1 MAPQREIDKKT
12 AGGQLALFLVWLTR
26 GATVRELAERFE
38 PSRATWG
45 NYLNGSQLI
54 PKPVLKD
61 LLEAFTAPGPARNT
75 AVRDAWERWTA
86 ADAERRSARA
96 TPGREVVR
104 QHQRLEDALEQVIKY
119 QKFAGNAEQH
129 LAELRLMLA
138 YTESRLEKTELEL
151 QLAGERERARAE
163 LRLGQARERLG
174 RVRIQQERARG
185 RRMTAEEQQ
194 DFWMTEALNAQE
206 EISRLERETQDLI
219 VVPQGL
225 LPPVRQDT
233 ADEVD
238 DAAFEARLEHITA
251 EGLED
256 EALIEEDL
264 QPAHD
269 PDGPP
274 LLLVVQDAVQLV
286 SKTVLDKAATS
297 SDTDRQAALAL
308 VARTLHAAG
317 PARLAPALHAAG
329 PARLVPAQRA
339 AAAPGPSR
347 ILLKRS
353 LNWLGL
359 TYEPHLNP
367 NPGPAATSRF
377 LEPAQGAPAFRTV
390 KALKAWLG
398 YLPDGDF
405 NAFAPWARVLGAL
418 LLTCTATGYLFGQ
431 DRATQLVSVNDR
443 LGNAFAAT
451 VFCLVPLYSA
461 LRFLKIPNAPARILA
476 PALHLAWI
484 ILMLLDLFPWKA
496 PHYSNQ

>member
-26 GATVRELAERFE
+26 GATVRELADRFE

-96 TPGREVVR
+96 TPGGEVVR

-119 QKFAGNAEQH
+119 QKLASNAQQH
-129 LAELRLMLA
+129 LAELGTMLA
-138 YTESRLEKTELEL
+138 YTQSRLERTEL
-151 QLAGERERARAE
+151 QLRLADEREAARAE
-163 LRLGQARERLG
+163 RRLGQAREWLG

-194 DFWMTEALNAQE
+194 EFWMTEALSAQE
-206 EISRLERETQDLI
+206 EISRLERETQDLL
-219 VVPQGL
+219 VVPPGSLQ
-225 LPPVRQDT
+225 PVRRDPV
-233 ADEVD
+233 DEVD
-238 DAAFEARLEHITA
+238 DVGFEALLDHITA
-251 EGLED
+251 EGLQD
-256 EALIEEDL
+256 EALIEDDL
-264 QPAHD
+264 KPDPD

-274 LLLVVQDAVQLV
+274 VRLVVQDAVQPV

-297 SDTDRQAALAL
+297 GDTERQAALAL

-317 PARLAPALHAAG
+317 PARLAPALHAVG

-339 AAAPGPSR
+339 AAAPDPRRTLSR
-347 ILLKRS
+347 RS
-353 LNWLGL
+353 LNRPGFLAD
-359 TYEPHLNP
+359 EPNLNA
-367 NPGPAATSRF
+367 NPGPATTGVP
-377 LEPAQGAPAFRTV
+377 EPAQGAPTSWPL
-390 KALKAWLG
+390 KALKSWLG

-405 NAFAPWARVLGAL
+405 NAFASWARVLGAL
-418 LLTCTATGYLFGQ
+418 LLTFAVTEYLFFQ

-443 LGNAFAAT
+443 VGNVIAAT
-451 VFCLVPLYSA
+451 VVCLVPLYGA
-461 LRFLKIPNAPARILA
+461 LRFLKIPKAPARMVA

-484 ILMLLDLFPWKA
+484 ILMLFDLFPWTA
-496 PHYSNQ
+496 PHYSK